1 MQRIYLPIKRPYSW
15 KVFFF
20 LLVLLI
26 PATFA
31 IIPFSLTLTGTTLEP
46 GQGWLLVLQI
56 LVSILIYG
64 LLAGIGLLL
73 AARIGLG
80 LPFVESWLEKNPI
93 EARFRDVLSVA
104 ILVGVVVGIV
114 IIGLDKFG
122 FSGQVAATIE
132 ELGISISE
140 DIKPPAWQGLLAAFS
155 AGVTEEVIFR
165 LFGLTLLAW
174 LGSFINRDSEGRPSL
189 LVFWI
194 ANILIAV
201 SFGLAHLPA
210 TAAVGLPLNTLIISR
225 AIILNG
231 IGGLAFGWLYWTL
244 GLESAIIAHF
254 SADIV
259 LHVIL
264 VLVAPLLS

>member
-1 MQRIYLPIKRPYSW
+1 MQRIYFPIKRPYSW

-31 IIPFSLTLTGTTLEP
+31 IIPFTLTLTGTTLEP

-56 LVSILIYG
+56 LVSVLIYG

-73 AARIGLG
+73 ATRIGLG

-140 DIKPPAWQGLLAAFS
+140 NIKPPAWQGLLAAFS

-174 LGSFINRDSEGRPSL
+174 LGSFISRDSEGRPSL

-264 VLVAPLLS
+264 VLIAPLLS